1 MDIRL
6 VKKQYTDI
14 EVDLLLSY
22 ILKKPKEFLYMHPKT
37 KLTPIQSELLVKL
50 AKRRRDGE
58 PIAYIVGYK
67 YFYGLKFK
75 VNKHVL
81 TPRPET
87 EWLVERA
94 LARVQGLSSK
104 KPEKSKISVLDMGT
118 GSGCIAISL
127 AHSLATHHSPPAG
140 RLKATITASDVSA
153 AALKVAAQ
161 NAKKYKTNVE
171 FIQSDLFS
179 NIPGKFNIIAANLP
193 YVPQGMY
200 ELLYHHLRYEPKVA
214 ITDGTEV
221 WDMYKRF
228 FTQLPKHIAASGV
241 VLMEIDDGS
250 KPALTKM
257 LKKALPGWTARFY
270 KDLGGHWRYLEM
282 TNAR

>member
-1 MDIRL
+1 
-6 VKKQYTDI
+6 
-14 EVDLLLSY
+14 
-22 ILKKPKEFLYMHPKT
+22 
-37 KLTPIQSELLVKL
+37 
-50 AKRRRDGE
+50 
-58 PIAYIVGYK
+58 
-67 YFYGLKFK
+67 
-75 VNKHVL
+75 
-81 TPRPET
+81 
-87 EWLVERA
+87 VERA

>member
-1 MDIRL
+1 
-6 VKKQYTDI
+6 
-14 EVDLLLSY
+14 
-22 ILKKPKEFLYMHPKT
+22 MHPKT
-37 KLTPIQSELLVKL
+37 KLTQAQSVKL
-50 AKRRRDGE
+50 AKLVKRRQDGE
-58 PIAYIVGYK
+58 PVAYIVGYK

-87 EWLVERA
+87 ERLVERA
-94 LARVQGLSSK
+94 LALVESRKSI
-104 KPEKSKISVLDMGT
+104 KSKATLLDMGT

-127 AHSLATHHSPPAG
+127 AHSLVTRHSPPAG
-140 RLKATITASDVSA
+140 GLKATITASDVSA
-153 AALKVAAQ
+153 VALKVAAQ
-161 NAKKYKTNVE
+161 NAKTHKTNVE

-179 NIPGKFNIIAANLP
+179 NIPGKFNIITANLP

-228 FTQLPKHIAASGV
+228 FTELPKHIAASGV

-257 LKKALPGWTARFY
+257 LQKVLPNWTTRFY
-270 KDLGGHWRYLEM
+270 KDLGGHWRYLEI
-282 TNAR
+282 TNAK

>member
-127 AHSLATHHSPPAG
+127 AHSLATHHSPQKH
-140 RLKATITASDVSA
+140 L
-153 AALKVAAQ
+153 AL
-161 NAKKYKTNVE
+161 
-171 FIQSDLFS
+171 
-179 NIPGKFNIIAANLP
+179 
-193 YVPQGMY
+193 
-200 ELLYHHLRYEPKVA
+200 
-214 ITDGTEV
+214 
-221 WDMYKRF
+221 
-228 FTQLPKHIAASGV
+228 
-241 VLMEIDDGS
+241 
-250 KPALTKM
+250 
-257 LKKALPGWTARFY
+257 
-270 KDLGGHWRYLEM
+270 
-282 TNAR
+282 

>member
-257 LKKALPGWTARFY
+257 LKKKLSKY
-270 KDLGGHWRYLEM
+270 
-282 TNAR
+282 NATKQQPL